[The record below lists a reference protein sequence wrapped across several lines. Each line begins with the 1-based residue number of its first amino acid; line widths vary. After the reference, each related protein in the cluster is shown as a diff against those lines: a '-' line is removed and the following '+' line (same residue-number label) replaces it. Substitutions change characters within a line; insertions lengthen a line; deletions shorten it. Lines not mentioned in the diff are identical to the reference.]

1 MKEYK
6 TPEVEEYGRVEQ
18 ITESGGTDKVG
29 DESDEFSGSTPLDG
43 SVGFE

>member
-18 ITESGGTDKVG
+18 ITEGTGTDKVG
-29 DESDEFSGSTPLDG
+29 EADDEFSGLTG
-43 SVGFE
+43 SVGFAG